1 VKRRTKILLATI
13 GLVVVAVASVPFLLN
28 ANTFRPTI
36 EMQLTAALGRSV
48 KLGDL
53 RLSLLSGSLVG
64 KDLSIADDSNFSV
77 APFLIAKEL
86 RIGVLLRPLIFS
98 RKVNLESFEIISPQI
113 TLIRASNGT
122 WNFSSIG
129 RAAPADARASGAAAN
144 TDSRIS
150 KRPAPGLPT
159 FLVAHIAIEE
169 GRTEIARMPTHGEP
183 IVYQHLN
190 LTVRDFSF
198 GSQFPFELSADL
210 PAGGAISA
218 TGHVGPFNRDDVAA
232 SPGDAQVYVKG
243 LDPVAAGFLDP
254 DAGLA
259 LLADIDIHA
268 VSDGQTI
275 NTRGSVHIQN
285 LKLRKGATAARKP
298 LDFAYSGTYHMKA
311 NNGRIEDATAKID
324 ASAIHV
330 NGTYQITALG
340 VQDPLLDLKI
350 AGQRLL
356 IDDLQSM
363 MTAADVHLPNGAVL
377 KGGTLSLGLSITGPV
392 KSLIVAGTIALDN
405 TRLVG
410 FDLGS
415 KIHGVAALGGVKT
428 GDTTD
433 IEKLRVTVRIT
444 NAEVAIEKI
453 EAVIPAVGEVIG
465 SGTVGAADELDLNL
479 LAKVAAKGI
488 GKVGAGLLTKLNGS
502 DGASGKVSGVP
513 LRVTGT
519 PEEPNITADVGG
531 IFQKKAKSL
540 AAIVGKKN

>member
-1 VKRRTKILLATI
+1 MKRRTKILLAII
-13 GLVVVAVASVPFLLN
+13 GLVVVAVASLPFLLK

-53 RLSLLSGSLVG
+53 RLSLLSGSLVA
-64 KDLSIADDSNFSV
+64 KDLSVADDSNFSV

-86 RIGVLLRPLIFS
+86 RMGVLLRPLIFS

-129 RAAPADARASGAAAN
+129 RAAPAGAPASAAAN

-150 KRPAPGLPT
+150 KSPAPGLPT
-159 FLVAHIAIEE
+159 FFVARIAIED
-169 GRTEIARMPTHGEP
+169 GRAEIARMPARGEP
-183 IVYQHLN
+183 IVYQHVN

-198 GSQFPFELSADL
+198 ASQFPFELSADL

-218 TGHVGPFNRDDVAA
+218 TGLVGPFNRDDVAA

-268 VSDGQTI
+268 ASDGQTL
-275 NTRGSVHIQN
+275 NTRGNVHIQN
-285 LKLRKGATAARKP
+285 LKLRKGAAPARKS

-311 NNGRIEDATAKID
+311 NDGQIEDAAAKID

-330 NGTYQITALG
+330 SGTYQITALG
-340 VQDPLLDLKI
+340 VENPLLDLKI

-356 IDDLQSM
+356 IDDLQSL

-377 KGGTLSLGLSITGPV
+377 KGGTLSLDLSITGQV

-415 KIHGVAALGGVKT
+415 KIHGVAALGGLKT

-433 IEKLRVTVRIT
+433 IKKLRVTIRIT
-444 NAEVAIEKI
+444 DAEVAVEKI
-453 EAVIPAVGEVIG
+453 EAVIPALGEVIG
-465 SGTVGAADELDLNL
+465 GGTVGAADELDFDLV
-479 LAKVAAKGI
+479 AKVAAKGI

-502 DGASGKVSGVP
+502 GGASGKVSGVP

-540 AAIVGKKN
+540 AAIFGKKN

>member
-1 VKRRTKILLATI
+1 VKRRAKIVLAII
-13 GLVVVAVASVPFLLN
+13 GLVVVAVASLPFLLN

-36 EMQLTAALGRSV
+36 EMQLTVALGRTV

-53 RLSLLSGSLVG
+53 RLSLLSGSLVA
-64 KDLSIADDSNFSV
+64 KDLSVADDSNFSV
-77 APFLIAKEL
+77 APFLMAKEL

-113 TLIRASNGT
+113 NLIRASNGT

-129 RAAPADARASGAAAN
+129 RAAPADAPASGAAAD
-144 TDSRIS
+144 TDSGIS
-150 KRPAPGLPT
+150 NRPAPGLPT
-159 FLVAHIAIEE
+159 FLVARTAIAD
-169 GRTEIARMPTHGEP
+169 GRAEIARMPAQGEP
-183 IVYQHLN
+183 VVYQHVN

-198 GSQFPFELSADL
+198 ASQFPFELSADL

-218 TGHVGPFNRDDVAA
+218 TGHVGPFNRDDAAA

-268 VSDGQTI
+268 ASDGQTL
-275 NTRGSVHIQN
+275 NTSGNIHIQN
-285 LKLRKGATAARKP
+285 LKLRKGAAPARKP
-298 LDFAYSGTYHMKA
+298 LDFAYSATYHMRA
-311 NNGRIEDATAKID
+311 NNGQIEDAAAQID

-330 NGTYQITALG
+330 SGTYQITALG
-340 VQDPLLDLKI
+340 AEDPLLDLKI
-350 AGQRLL
+350 AGQSLL
-356 IDDLQSM
+356 IDDLQSL
-363 MTAADVHLPNGAVL
+363 MTAAGVHLPNGAML
-377 KGGTLSLGLSITGPV
+377 KGGTLSLDLFITGQV
-392 KSLIVAGTIALDN
+392 KSLIVVGTIALDN

-415 KIHGVAALGGVKT
+415 KIHGVAALGGLKT

-433 IEKLRVTVRIT
+433 IEKLRVTVRTT
-444 NAEVAIEKI
+444 NAEVAVEKI
-453 EAVIPAVGEVIG
+453 EAVIPALGEVIG
-465 SGTVGAADELDLNL
+465 SGMVGAADELDFDL

-502 DGASGKVSGVP
+502 GGASGKVSGVP

-519 PEEPNITADVGG
+519 PEEPNITADVGS

-540 AAIVGKKN
+540 AAIFGKKT

>member
-13 GLVVVAVASVPFLLN
+13 GLVVVAVASLPFLLN

-36 EMQLTAALGRSV
+36 EMQLTVALGRSV

-53 RLSLLSGSLVG
+53 RLSLLSGSLVA

-98 RKVNLESFEIISPQI
+98 RKVNLESFDIISPQI

-129 RAAPADARASGAAAN
+129 RAAPADAPASGAAAD
-144 TDSRIS
+144 TDSGIS
-150 KRPAPGLPT
+150 KRSAPGLPT
-159 FLVAHIAIEE
+159 FLVARTAIED
-169 GRTEIARMPTHGEP
+169 GRAEIARMPAHGEP
-183 IVYQHLN
+183 IVYQHVN

-198 GSQFPFELSADL
+198 ASQFPFELSADL

-243 LDPVAAGFLDP
+243 LDPVAAGFLVP

-268 VSDGQTI
+268 ASDGQTL
-275 NTRGSVHIQN
+275 NTRGNVHIQN

-311 NNGRIEDATAKID
+311 NNGRIEDAAAKID

-330 NGTYQITALG
+330 SGTYQITALG
-340 VQDPLLDLKI
+340 VEDPLLDLKI

-356 IDDLQSM
+356 IDDLQPL

-377 KGGTLSLGLSITGPV
+377 KGGTLSLDLSITGPV

-433 IEKLRVTVRIT
+433 IKKLRVTVRIT
-444 NAEVAIEKI
+444 NAEVAVEKI
-453 EAVIPAVGEVIG
+453 EAVIPALGKVIG
-465 SGTVGAADELDLNL
+465 SGTVGAADKLDLNL

-488 GKVGAGLLTKLNGS
+488 GKVSTGLLTKLNGS

-531 IFQKKAKSL
+531 IVKKKAQSL
-540 AAIVGKKN
+540 ATIFGKKN

>member
-1 VKRRTKILLATI
+1 VKRRAKIVLAI
-13 GLVVVAVASVPFLLN
+13 VGLVVGAVASLPFLLD
-28 ANTFRPTI
+28 ANTFRPTV
-36 EMQLTAALGRSV
+36 EMQLTVALGRRV
-48 KLGDL
+48 QLGDL
-53 RLSLLSGSLVG
+53 RLSLLSGSLVA

-98 RKVNLESFEIISPQI
+98 RKVNLERFEIISPQI
-113 TLIRASNGT
+113 NLIRASNGT

-129 RAAPADARASGAAAN
+129 RTAPAGVPASGI
-144 TDSRIS
+144 DSGTS
-150 KRPAPGLPT
+150 NRPTSAPTT
-159 FLVAHIAIEE
+159 FLVARIAIED
-169 GRTEIARMPTHGEP
+169 GCVEIARMPTQGAA
-183 IVYQHLN
+183 IVYQHVN

-198 GSQFPFELSADL
+198 GSQFPFELSAGL

-259 LLADIDIHA
+259 LLADIDIQA
-268 VSDGQTI
+268 ASDGKTL
-275 NTRGSVHIQN
+275 NTSGNVHVQN
-285 LKLRKGATAARKP
+285 LKLRKGAAPARKP
-298 LDFAYSGTYHMKA
+298 LDFAYKATYQMKA
-311 NNGRIEDATAKID
+311 NNGQIEDAAAQID

-330 NGTYQITALG
+330 SGTYQITALG
-340 VQDPLLDLKI
+340 VEDPLLHLKI
-350 AGQRLL
+350 AGQGLS
-356 IDDLQSM
+356 IDDLQSL
-363 MTAADVHLPNGAVL
+363 MTAAGVHLPNRAVL
-377 KGGTLSLGLSITGPV
+377 KGGTLSLDLSISGQV
-392 KSLIVAGTIALDN
+392 KSLTVAGTIALDK

-415 KIHGVAALGGVKT
+415 KVHGVAALGGMRT

-433 IEKLRVTVRIT
+433 IEKLRATVRIT
-444 NAEVAIEKI
+444 NSEVVVEKI
-453 EAVIPAVGEVIG
+453 EAVIPPLGEVIG
-465 SGTVGAADELDLNL
+465 SGMVGAADELDFEL

-488 GKVGAGLLTKLNGS
+488 GKVGGGLLTKLNGS
-502 DGASGKVSGVP
+502 GGAPGKVSGVP

-519 PEEPNITADVGG
+519 PEEPNITADVAG

-540 AAIVGKKN
+540 AAIFGKKN

>member
-1 VKRRTKILLATI
+1 VKRRAKIVLAI
-13 GLVVVAVASVPFLLN
+13 VGLVVGAVASLPFLLD

-36 EMQLTAALGRSV
+36 EMQLTVALGRRV
-48 KLGDL
+48 QLGDL
-53 RLSLLSGSLVG
+53 RLSLLSGGLVA
-64 KDLSIADDSNFSV
+64 KHLSIADDSNFSV

-98 RKVNLESFEIISPQI
+98 RKVNLERFEIISPQI

-122 WNFSSIG
+122 WNFSRIG
-129 RAAPADARASGAAAN
+129 RAAPAASG
-144 TDSRIS
+144 TDSGIS
-150 KRPAPGLPT
+150 NRPASALTT
-159 FLVAHIAIEE
+159 FLLARTAIED
-169 GRTEIARMPTHGEP
+169 GRVEIARMPAQGAA
-183 IVYQHLN
+183 IVYQHVN

-198 GSQFPFELSADL
+198 ASQFPFELSAGL
-210 PAGGAISA
+210 PAGGTISA

-259 LLADIDIHA
+259 LLADIDIQA
-268 VSDGQTI
+268 ASDGQTL
-275 NTRGSVHIQN
+275 NTSGNVHVQN
-285 LKLRKGATAARKP
+285 LKLRKSAAPARKP
-298 LDFAYSGTYHMKA
+298 LDFAYKATYQMKA
-311 NNGRIEDATAKID
+311 NNGQIEDAAAQID

-330 NGTYQITALG
+330 SGTYQITALG
-340 VQDPLLDLKI
+340 VEDPLLDLKI
-350 AGQRLL
+350 AGQGLS
-356 IDDLQSM
+356 IDDLQSL
-363 MTAADVHLPNGAVL
+363 MTAAGVHLPNRAVL
-377 KGGTLSLGLSITGPV
+377 KGGRLSLDLSISGQV
-392 KSLIVAGTIALDN
+392 KSLIVAGTIALDK

-415 KIHGVAALGGVKT
+415 KVHGVAALGGMRT

-433 IEKLRVTVRIT
+433 IEKLRATVRIT
-444 NAEVAIEKI
+444 NSEVAVEKV
-453 EAVIPAVGEVIG
+453 EAVIPALGEVIG
-465 SGTVGAADELDLNL
+465 SGIVGAADELDFNL

-488 GKVGAGLLTKLNGS
+488 GKVGGGLLTKLNGS
-502 DGASGKVSGVP
+502 GGASGKVSGVP

-531 IFQKKAKSL
+531 IFKKKTKSL

>member
-1 VKRRTKILLATI
+1 MKRRAKIVLAII
-13 GLVVVAVASVPFLLN
+13 GLVVVAVASLPFLLN

-36 EMQLTAALGRSV
+36 EMQLTVALGRSV

-53 RLSLLSGSLVG
+53 RLSLLSGSLVA
-64 KDLSIADDSNFSV
+64 KDLSVADDSNFSV

-122 WNFSSIG
+122 WNFSSLG
-129 RAAPADARASGAAAN
+129 RAAPAGAPASGAAA
-144 TDSRIS
+144 DSDSGIS
-150 KRPAPGLPT
+150 NRPAPGLPT
-159 FLVAHIAIEE
+159 FLVARTAIED
-169 GRTEIARMPTHGEP
+169 GRAEIARMPAQGEP
-183 IVYQHLN
+183 VVYQHVN

-198 GSQFPFELSADL
+198 ASQFPFELSADL

-218 TGHVGPFNRDDVAA
+218 TGHVGPINRDDAAA
-232 SPGDAQVYVKG
+232 SPGNAQVYVKG

-268 VSDGQTI
+268 ASDGQTL
-275 NTRGSVHIQN
+275 NTSGNVHIQN
-285 LKLRKGATAARKP
+285 LKLRKGAAPARKP

-311 NNGRIEDATAKID
+311 NNGQIEDAAAQID

-330 NGTYQITALG
+330 SGTYQITALG
-340 VQDPLLDLKI
+340 AEDPLLDLKI
-350 AGQRLL
+350 AGQSLL
-356 IDDLQSM
+356 IDDLQSL

-377 KGGTLSLGLSITGPV
+377 KGGTLSLDLSITGQV
-392 KSLIVAGTIALDN
+392 KSLIVAGTIALDD

-410 FDLGS
+410 FDLGA
-415 KIHGVAALGGVKT
+415 KIHGVAALGGLKT

-444 NAEVAIEKI
+444 NAEVAVEKI
-453 EAVIPAVGEVIG
+453 EAVIPALGEVIG
-465 SGTVGAADELDLNL
+465 SGMIRAADELDFDL

-488 GKVGAGLLTKLNGS
+488 GKVGAGLLAKLNGS
-502 DGASGKVSGVP
+502 GGASGKVSGVP

-540 AAIVGKKN
+540 AAIFGKKT

>member
-1 VKRRTKILLATI
+1 M
-13 GLVVVAVASVPFLLN
+13 GLVVVAVASLPFLLN

-36 EMQLTAALGRSV
+36 EMQLTVALGRSV

-53 RLSLLSGSLVG
+53 RLSLLSGNLVA
-64 KDLSIADDSNFSV
+64 KDLSVADDSNFSV

-129 RAAPADARASGAAAN
+129 RAAPAGAPASGAAA
-144 TDSRIS
+144 DRHSGIS
-150 KRPAPGLPT
+150 NRPAPGLPT
-159 FLVAHIAIEE
+159 FLVARTAIED
-169 GRTEIARMPTHGEP
+169 GRAEIARMPAHGEP
-183 IVYQHLN
+183 VVYQHVN

-198 GSQFPFELSADL
+198 ASQFPFELSADL

-218 TGHVGPFNRDDVAA
+218 TGHVGPFNRDDAAA

-254 DAGLA
+254 DAGLT
-259 LLADIDIHA
+259 LLADIGIHA
-268 VSDGQTI
+268 ASDGQTL
-275 NTRGSVHIQN
+275 NTSGNVHIQN
-285 LKLRKGATAARKP
+285 LKLRKGAAPARMP
-298 LDFAYSGTYHMKA
+298 LDFAYSGTYHLKA
-311 NNGRIEDATAKID
+311 NNGQIEDAAAQID

-330 NGTYQITALG
+330 SGTYQITPVG
-340 VQDPLLDLKI
+340 VEDPLLDLKI
-350 AGQRLL
+350 AGQSLL
-356 IDDLQSM
+356 IDDLQSLI
-363 MTAADVHLPNGAVL
+363 TAADVHLPNGAVL
-377 KGGTLSLGLSITGPV
+377 KGGTLSLDLSITGQV

-415 KIHGVAALGGVKT
+415 KIHGVAALGGLKT
-428 GDTTD
+428 GDTTN

-444 NAEVAIEKI
+444 NAEVAVEKI
-453 EAVIPAVGEVIG
+453 EAVIPALGEVIG
-465 SGTVGAADELDLNL
+465 SGMVGAADELDFGL

-502 DGASGKVSGVP
+502 GGASGKVSGVP

-540 AAIVGKKN
+540 AAIFGKKT

>member
-1 VKRRTKILLATI
+1 MKRRTKILLAII
-13 GLVVVAVASVPFLLN
+13 GLVVVAVASLPFLLN

-36 EMQLTAALGRSV
+36 EMQLTVALGRSV

-53 RLSLLSGSLVG
+53 RLSLLSGILVA
-64 KDLSIADDSNFSV
+64 KDLSVADDSNFSV

-86 RIGVLLRPLIFS
+86 RMGVLLRPLIFS

-113 TLIRASNGT
+113 TLIRASNGM

-129 RAAPADARASGAAAN
+129 RAAPAGAPASAAAN
-144 TDSRIS
+144 TDSGIS
-150 KRPAPGLPT
+150 KRPAPELPT
-159 FLVAHIAIEE
+159 FLVARIAIED
-169 GRTEIARMPTHGEP
+169 GRAEIARMPAHSAP
-183 IVYQHLN
+183 LVYQHVN

-198 GSQFPFELSADL
+198 ASQFPFEMSADL

-268 VSDGQTI
+268 ASDGQTL
-275 NTRGSVHIQN
+275 NTSGNVHIQN
-285 LKLRKGATAARKP
+285 LKLRKGAAPARKP

-311 NNGRIEDATAKID
+311 NNGQIEDAAAKID

-330 NGTYQITALG
+330 SGTYQITALG
-340 VQDPLLDLKI
+340 VENPLLDLKI
-350 AGQRLL
+350 TGQRLL
-356 IDDLQSM
+356 IDDLQSL

-377 KGGTLSLGLSITGPV
+377 KGGTLSLDLSITGQV

-415 KIHGVAALGGVKT
+415 KIHGVAALGGLKT

-433 IEKLRVTVRIT
+433 IKKLRVTVRIT
-444 NAEVAIEKI
+444 NAEVAVEKI
-453 EAVIPAVGEVIG
+453 EAVIPALGEVIG
-465 SGTVGAADELDLNL
+465 SGMVGAADEMDFDL
-479 LAKVAAKGI
+479 LAKVAAKRI
-488 GKVGAGLLTKLNGS
+488 GRIGAGLLTKLNGS
-502 DGASGKVSGVP
+502 GGASGKVSGVP

-519 PEEPNITADVGG
+519 PVDPNITADVGG

-540 AAIVGKKN
+540 AAIFGKKS